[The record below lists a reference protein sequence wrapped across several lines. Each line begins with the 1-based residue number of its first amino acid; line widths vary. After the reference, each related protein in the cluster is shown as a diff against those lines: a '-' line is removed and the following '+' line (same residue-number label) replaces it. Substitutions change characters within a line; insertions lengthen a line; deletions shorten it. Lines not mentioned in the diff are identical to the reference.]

1 VLSQKKNEMLT
12 RVGPGTP
19 CGDLMRRYWHPIYP
33 EVLLDANPVRK
44 VRILGENLT
53 LYRDAI
59 HRLGLIAE
67 RCPHRQTSLSQGI
80 PEPEGLRC
88 CYHGWLF
95 NAQGQCLEMPLEPRN
110 SPMAKNLRITAYPVQ
125 ALGGLIWA
133 YLGPDPA
140 PALPRW
146 DLFIRPGGFRQIVA
160 HRLSCNWLQVM
171 ENRGD
176 LGHAVFTHG
185 RLFQHVLER
194 QGRLFDDPAARYNAA
209 MKEHQTARAAGKH
222 TIYRPVHNRFG
233 FTKGRLI
240 EGESETSRSWT
251 IGINP
256 ILFPYTL
263 ASGPGDGGIR
273 RHYQIGVP
281 IDDTTT
287 WHFQYFCYMFPPEV
301 GVPHQDQV
309 PYVEVPVK
317 DENGE
322 YILDYVL
329 AQDMVAW
336 TEQGEIMDRSQ
347 EHLGQS
353 DACVLAYRKML
364 EQQIDIVQGG
374 GEPMNVFR
382 EGNVDS
388 LELEIAGNEGIAP
401 VLGTT
406 VGAQLDYRGNFHK
419 VSKGGWLYIDDDA
432 DRYCPDKSI
441 IVELYRRSEQLAI
454 AKKSKAAAAGE
465 IT

>member
-19 CGDLMRRYWHPIYP
+19 CGNLMRRYWHPIYP
-33 EVLLDANPVRK
+33 EALLDENPVRK

-53 LYRDAI
+53 LYRDAGD
-59 HRLGLIAE
+59 RLGLIAE
-67 RCPHRQTSLSQGI
+67 RCPHRQTSLSMGI
-80 PEPEGLRC
+80 PEAEGLRC

-95 NAQGQCLEMPLEPRN
+95 NAQGRCLEMPLEPRN
-110 SPMAKNLRITAYPVQ
+110 TPMARNLKITAYPVQ
-125 ALGGLIWA
+125 AMGGLVWA

-140 PALPRW
+140 PVLPRW
-146 DLFIRPGGFRQIVA
+146 DLFVRPGGFRQIVA
-160 HRLSCNWLQVM
+160 HRLNCNWLQVM

-185 RLFQHVLER
+185 RLFQHVLAR

-209 MKEHQTARAAGKH
+209 MKEHEAARAAGTH
-222 TIYRPVHNRFG
+222 TSYRPLLNRFG

-240 EGESETSRSWT
+240 EGENASSRSWT

-301 GVPHQDQV
+301 GVPKQDRV
-309 PYVEVPVK
+309 PYNEVPVK

-353 DACVLAYRKML
+353 DACVIAYRKML

-382 EGNVDS
+382 EGDAES
-388 LELEIAGNEGIAP
+388 LELEIPGNEGIAP

-432 DRYCPDKSI
+432 DRYCPDKAT
-441 IVELYRRSEQLAI
+441 IVELYRRSEQLAL
-454 AKKSKAAAAGE
+454 AKKAAAAGE
-465 IT
+465 VT